1 MNSIERIKNDFFALP
16 DILAEYA
23 DECDKVGDIIQ
34 IPVNELKKANRE
46 QASWQLYYDE
56 KKSEL
61 HALLKYMDMKV
72 ATTKSKLYVSYTQTH
87 DRDLTE
93 AGKKV
98 YIEGEPAYLNMYQL
112 MLEVKEM
119 YEKYLAISSAFQSRG
134 YAINNLTKLAIATVE
149 DVTY

>member
-1 MNSIERIKNDFFALP
+1 MNSIERIRKDFTALP

-23 DECDKVGDIIQ
+23 AEIDEVEDRIE
-34 IPVNELKKANRE
+34 IPTSELRRANRE
-46 QASWQLYYDE
+46 QASWQLYYDQR
-56 KKSEL
+56 KSEL
-61 HALLKYMDMKV
+61 HCLVKYMDMKV

-93 AGKKV
+93 VGKKI
-98 YIEGEPAYLNMYQL
+98 YIEGEASYLNMYQL
-112 MLEVKEM
+112 SLEVKEM
-119 YEKYLAISSAFQSRG
+119 HEKYQAISNAFQSRG